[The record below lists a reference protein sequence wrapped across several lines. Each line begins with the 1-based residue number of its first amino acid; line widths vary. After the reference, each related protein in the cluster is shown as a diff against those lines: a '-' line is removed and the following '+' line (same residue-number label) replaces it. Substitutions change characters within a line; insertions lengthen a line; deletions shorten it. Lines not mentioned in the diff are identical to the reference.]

1 MKTNVN
7 FSDFCDAFN
16 GHGRE
21 NQFTYE
27 GKRALF
33 DYLEELEA
41 DMVEDIELDVIALCC
56 EYTEY
61 KDLAEFQADYSG
73 NYETIDDIRDDTTV
87 IMVDDDAFII
97 AQF

>member
-41 DMVEDIELDVIALCC
+41 DMVEDIELDVIELCG

-61 KDLAEFQADYSG
+61 ANLADFQADYDG
-73 NYETIDDIRDDTTV
+73 DYETINDVEQETTV
-87 IMVDDDAFII
+87 IRINDDAFII